1 MNENERIL
9 LDAEIIAVISE
20 RAFRARLRNGHLL
33 VAFVAGPPDQ
43 RRSWSPGDRVR
54 VELSPYDMSKG
65 RICGPAAGE
74 KLS

>member
-9 LDAEIIAVISE
+9 LDAEITSVISE
-20 RAFRARLRNGHLL
+20 RAFRARLRNGHSL

-43 RRSWSPGDRVR
+43 RRTWAPGDRVQ
-54 VELSPYDMSKG
+54 VELSPFDMSKG

-74 KLS
+74 KMS